1 MAERTGCSQPLLF
14 FLLGNNL
21 KGVQRVSHSTDSIA
35 KKCSTIE
42 WVGFLFHRLDR
53 HSYRETDRQSGD
65 CVLCTVGLCGGG
77 PWPIIPPVPKTQI
90 LVCRL
95 IRFRLR
101 KL

>member
-65 CVLCTVGLCGGG
+65 CPVHCGAVWGRAMAHHPSSAQNPDFG
-77 PWPIIPPVPKTQI
+77 V
-90 LVCRL
+90 
-95 IRFRLR
+95 
-101 KL
+101 